1 MKVLNSRQI
10 VFNKKDYDDY
20 LDPNNNS
27 KEIAILD
34 KFIDD
39 LVGIYLHK
47 KKVLNVFNRLFLT
60 KPNRLIRIT
69 LD

>member
-27 KEIAILD
+27 KDIAILD

-47 KKVLNVFNRLFLT
+47 KKVLNVFNRLFFT